1 MAKTFTCMPALV
13 GVALIGPALVL
24 AVPASAQSSDQMR
37 QLLQRADANG
47 DGDITRAELDRVRAD
62 MFARLDRNGDGSV
75 DSTDRPPRFGDRFD
89 QAYGM
94 LASLDTNGDQR
105 ISRTE
110 LTTGEAPAFTAGDTN
125 RDSVLSRAEI
135 AALGNAR

>member
-1 MAKTFTCMPALV
+1 MTRFKCIT
-13 GVALIGPALVL
+13 ALIGGVL
-24 AVPASAQSSDQMR
+24 IGPDLILSVPASAQSSDQMR
-37 QLLQRADANG
+37 QLLARADANG
-47 DGDITRAELDRVRAD
+47 DGDITRAELDRVRGD
-62 MFARLDRNGDGSV
+62 MFARLDRNGDGYV
-75 DSTDRPPRFGDRFD
+75 DRTDRPRRFGDRFD

-110 LTTGEAPAFTAGDTN
+110 LANGDAPAFIAGDTN
-125 RDSVLSRAEI
+125 RDSVLSREEI